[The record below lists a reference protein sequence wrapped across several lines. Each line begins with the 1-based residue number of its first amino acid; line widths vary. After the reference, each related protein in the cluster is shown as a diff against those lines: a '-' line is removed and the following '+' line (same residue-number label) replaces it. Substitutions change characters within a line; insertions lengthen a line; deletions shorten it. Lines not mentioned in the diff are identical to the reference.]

1 MRRPYANPTFLARV
15 RPTHSVGDHHP
26 LPRSTLL
33 DSHAMDAL
41 TSSLIPVARALS
53 LPDFIANPVMI
64 SDWGVQGLPTDTHSI
79 QNGLLVTA
87 STKAVILVDPQGQGL
102 HWVVSMESKRRAEA
116 LAAQQATRPSLL
128 DAAAAVGDGDRRS
141 SGIAS
146 IFAGGG
152 GAGSGGH
159 PSAALLPRQSVT
171 GARPGARGSVT
182 TTSHGGEHT
191 AVLSP
196 SAAARNAAVT
206 PIRQGGERFREIL
219 QAAVEAGEVVVI
231 ADVDGPM
238 NPLLDS
244 LLNQH
249 VVIKGA
255 SKLLFFGDSFVELG
269 EGFRWASDFAKPA
282 GCWFVCG
289 QLGA

>member
-1 MRRPYANPTFLARV
+1 
-15 RPTHSVGDHHP
+15 
-26 LPRSTLL
+26 
-33 DSHAMDAL
+33 
-41 TSSLIPVARALS
+41 
-53 LPDFIANPVMI
+53 
-64 SDWGVQGLPTDTHSI
+64 
-79 QNGLLVTA
+79 
-87 STKAVILVDPQGQGL
+87 
-102 HWVVSMESKRRAEA
+102 
-116 LAAQQATRPSLL
+116 
-128 DAAAAVGDGDRRS
+128 
-141 SGIAS
+141 
-146 IFAGGG
+146 
-152 GAGSGGH
+152 
-159 PSAALLPRQSVT
+159 
-171 GARPGARGSVT
+171 
-182 TTSHGGEHT
+182 
-191 AVLSP
+191 
-196 SAAARNAAVT
+196 VT